1 MQLIF
6 FWSLWFNKI
15 KLHTNKLIIINH
27 NKIVEVN
34 DNINLR
40 KIVWINNPYLPIFRR
55 MAAKIMEP
63 VTIDSTCAL
72 GNHRCTKYNGNFLI
86 NTIKTLIDIMKDSE
100 PINLV

>member
-1 MQLIF
+1 
-6 FWSLWFNKI
+6 
-15 KLHTNKLIIINH
+15 
-27 NKIVEVN
+27 
-34 DNINLR
+34 
-40 KIVWINNPYLPIFRR
+40 